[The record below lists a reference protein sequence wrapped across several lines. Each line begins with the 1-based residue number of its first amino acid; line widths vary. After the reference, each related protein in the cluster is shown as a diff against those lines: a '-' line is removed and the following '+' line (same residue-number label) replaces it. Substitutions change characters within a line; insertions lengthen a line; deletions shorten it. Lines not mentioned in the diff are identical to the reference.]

1 MFKGINHVV
10 TILPSQ
16 TLTYTS
22 PTTSF
27 DTFMIPSAI
36 ADRPPQLP
44 TTAFLSCA
52 YLKKTNESLI
62 SSITN
67 SKFSD
72 LSFEKCT
79 LLLIFV

>member
-36 ADRPPQLP
+36 ADRAPQLP

-62 SSITN
+62 SLFFLVHVQQ
-67 SKFSD
+67 KALF
-72 LSFEKCT
+72 LLT
-79 LLLIFV
+79 LLNGQ